1 MRKPGK
7 PEVWNPAPNLAVAS
21 MKPKRRRWKGKAEWM
36 ADPPK
41 SRGRPWGKRKLRFS
55 PSIHL
60 KISNRS
66 RFTRKSSNISS
77 LRRFS
82 SLNIN
87 LNRPI
92 RFIPLP
98 HFRLSSLHN
107 ISRNL
112 NINPSRPRRFIS
124 LPNFH
129 PSRCSRGSIP
139 PNIRPRVIRE

>member
-1 MRKPGK
+1 
-7 PEVWNPAPNLAVAS
+7 
-21 MKPKRRRWKGKAEWM
+21 M

-41 SRGRPWGKRKLRFS
+41 SRGQVWGKRKLRFS

-60 KISNRS
+60 KINNRS

-92 RFIPLP
+92 RFIPPP
-98 HFRLSSLHN
+98 HFHLSSLHN
-107 ISRNL
+107 ISRSL
-112 NINPSRPRRFIS
+112 NINPNRPRRFVL
-124 LPNFH
+124 LPHFH
-129 PSRCSRGSIP
+129 LSNHSRASIP
-139 PNIRPRVIRE
+139 PNIRRRVIRE